1 MVSISVLAFE
11 HINVT
16 EFCVQSRVNSS
27 IVLFFNDDGTLLS
40 FQLKLLSFGLNSIQD
55 NILSYVQLVA
65 VVVC

>member
-1 MVSISVLAFE
+1 MIYTWFKHDFNTLYMILTSLKHNLEIIDVL
-11 HINVT
+11 
-16 EFCVQSRVNSS
+16 
-27 IVLFFNDDGTLLS
+27 NDDGTLLS